1 MTVKTRIQKL
11 EAAAG
16 LGDVNK
22 FLCVKWDE
30 PEQTGYKIQPF
41 ALANGGTGADPFYL
55 ATWEDVEAFEARP
68 DVDLFVIALEY
79 AKQENEK

>member
-22 FLCVKWDE
+22 FLCVKGIE
-30 PEQTGYKIQPF
+30 PYKIQPYT
-41 ALANGGTGADPFYL
+41 LDNGGTGADPFYL

-68 DVDLFVIALEY
+68 DVDLFVIAIEY
-79 AKQENEK
+79 QDKKQECDK